1 MKKIILYSFLFGVTL
16 ITHGQGLITSD
27 TIYKAGIYRTFQ
39 EFKYNN
45 PSIGLNYKTSTIS
58 SGYGFLNAGGRV
70 TFYRIDIDRKKG
82 KSIGNVFGFC
92 DGKNICI
99 NESNPI
105 LGPKTEFSKIEYL
118 GKYCYFESLYS
129 KPVYNGVSSST
140 SASLDEKI
148 IDINSGEVISLSK
161 NKIQELIADD
171 KELLDKFNND
181 SQKNKKLKEYIIK
194 YLERKTKNNK

>member
-1 MKKIILYSFLFGVTL
+1 MKKIILYSFLLGVTL
-16 ITHGQGLITSD
+16 ITHGQRIITSD

-45 PSIGLNYKTSTIS
+45 PSIGLNYKTSTTS

-70 TFYRIDIDRKKG
+70 TFYRIDIDRKTG

-92 DGKNICI
+92 DGKNIYI
-99 NESNPI
+99 NENNPV
-105 LGPKTEFSKIEYL
+105 LGPKAEFSKIEYL

-129 KPVYNGVSSST
+129 QAFYNGVSSST

-148 IDINSGEVISLSK
+148 IYINTGEVISLSK
-161 NKIQELIADD
+161 NKIQEIIADD
-171 KELLDKFNND
+171 KELSDMFNNE
-181 SQKNKKLKEYIIK
+181 SQKNKKFKEYIIK
-194 YLERKTKNNK
+194 YLERKAKNNK